1 MAKTKT
7 RRSGRKGLLS
17 AIYRPV
23 GEVIGAANNVSHTV
37 VQSVDKIMHTG
48 FSGANKIGRNVT
60 SRADRIIY
68 HVLPRGKGKKGK
80 KRTTRRRKA

>member
-1 MAKTKT
+1 
-7 RRSGRKGLLS
+7 
-17 AIYRPV
+17 
-23 GEVIGAANNVSHTV
+23 VIGAANNVSHTV

-48 FSGANKIGRNVT
+48 FSGANKIGKNVT

-68 HVLPRGKGKKGK
+68 HVFPPRGKGKKGK